1 MCVHS
6 FPDPNVHPRCD
17 LGGSWD
23 TPLWIG
29 DADGRPRGTRG
40 GESESAAR
48 HGTLLRWEGEEIE
61 AYLYAPFSKMPLLLS
76 F

>member
-1 MCVHS
+1 MG
-6 FPDPNVHPRCD
+6 HPSLDR
-17 LGGSWD
+17 
-23 TPLWIG
+23 
-29 DADGRPRGTRG
+29 GRRREAARHEG

-48 HGTLLRWEGEEIE
+48 HGTLLRWEGKEIE